1 LVEAAPIAWG
11 QIIGW
16 SLTGIGIAASLVWN
30 LLNRRHTNK
39 VAVDVRVANF
49 RGDQWAGS
57 RGKIEGAL
65 ENLAQAIEAIVVAL
79 PDRTDPTFDAKFQFH
94 NLTLMI
100 KHEAFFEALSDAAGN
115 SEYVTNRNW
124 TDLAL
129 GTKTGNES
137 SWDKIQT
144 ALEAVGTAATN
155 PETREALA
163 PVRAW
168 FQDIRRGVVVAIRSE
183 NMLHDPTPK
192 I

>member
-1 LVEAAPIAWG
+1 MVEATPIAWG

-16 SLTGIGIAASLVWN
+16 SLTGAGIAASLVWN

-39 VAVDVRVANF
+39 VAVEVRIANF
-49 RGDQWAGS
+49 RGDQWAAS
-57 RGKIEGAL
+57 RGKIEAAL

-79 PDRTDPTFDAKFQFH
+79 PDRDDATFDARFQFL

-100 KHEAFFEALSDAAGN
+100 KHEAFSEALSDAADN
-115 SEYVTNRNW
+115 CEYVTDRNW
-124 TDLAL
+124 ADLAL
-129 GTKTGNES
+129 GTKTGNET

-144 ALEAVGTAATN
+144 ALEAVGTTTTN
-155 PETREALA
+155 PGTRQAFA

-168 FQDIRRGVVVAIRSE
+168 FQDIRRGIVAAIRSE

-192 I
+192 M

>member
-1 LVEAAPIAWG
+1 LGEAAPIAWG

-16 SLTGIGIAASLVWN
+16 SLTGAGIAASLIWN

-39 VAVDVRVANF
+39 IAVEVRVANF
-49 RGDQWAGS
+49 RSDQWGAS
-57 RGKIEGAL
+57 RSKIETAL
-65 ENLAQAIEAIVVAL
+65 ENLAQAIEALVVAL
-79 PDRTDPTFDAKFQFH
+79 PERGDPTFDAKFQFH

-100 KHEAFFEALSDAAGN
+100 KHEAFSEALSDAGEN
-115 SEYVTNRNW
+115 CEYVTDRKW
-124 TDLAL
+124 SELAL
-129 GTKTGNES
+129 GTKTGNET

-144 ALEAVGTAATN
+144 ALEAVGTTN
-155 PETREALA
+155 TDPETREALA

-168 FQDIRRGVVVAIRSE
+168 FQDIRRGIAAAIRSE